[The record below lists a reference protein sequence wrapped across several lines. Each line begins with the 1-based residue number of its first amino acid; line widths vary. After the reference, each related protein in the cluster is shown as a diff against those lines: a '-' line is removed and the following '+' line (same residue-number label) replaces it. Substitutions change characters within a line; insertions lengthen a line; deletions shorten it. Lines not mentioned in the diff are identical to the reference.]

1 MKDLNILPGGENG
14 LVLEKPFII
23 AGPCSAESEEQ
34 VMNCARDL
42 AKSGKVNAYRAGI
55 WKPRTRPG
63 SYEGIGNE
71 GLKWLRQVKQ
81 ETGLKTATEVATAKH
96 VYEALKYGI
105 DIMWIG
111 ARTSGNPFSMQEL
124 ADAISGVD
132 VTVFIKNPV
141 NPDIEL
147 WQGAYERIQK
157 AGIQNIGLIHR
168 GFTSYEKLRYK
179 NQPLWQLP
187 IEMKRRLPDI
197 PMICDPSHI
206 SGTREYL
213 LEIAQKAL
221 DLDYDGLM
229 IEVHPTPDLAL
240 SDAKQQITPAQL
252 VDLLAQLIYRDENST
267 DVNFIHILEE
277 LRAKVDNYDESLIE
291 LLGQRMAIAKEIGR
305 YKKENNIT
313 ILQRNRW
320 EEIINKA
327 EQKAA
332 QFSLS
337 KEFIDIVFNAIHIES
352 INNQNAI
359 MNSLKQEDGSDKNQ
373 LQRTIF

>member
-1 MKDLNILPGGENG
+1 MRNLNILPILSGGVN
-14 LVLEKPFII
+14 LEKPIII

-34 VMNCARDL
+34 VMSCAKAL

-71 GLKWLRQVKQ
+71 GLKWLKQVKL
-81 ETGLKTATEVATAKH
+81 ETGLKTATEVATEKH
-96 VYEALKYGI
+96 VYEALKYGV

-111 ARTSGNPFSMQEL
+111 ARTSGNPFSMQEI
-124 ADAISGVD
+124 ADAMQGVE
-132 VTVFIKNPV
+132 VTVLIKNPV

-147 WQGAYERIQK
+147 WHGAYERIQK

-168 GFTSYEKLRYK
+168 GFNSYEKLRYK
-179 NQPLWQLP
+179 NQPLWQIP

-213 LEIAQKAL
+213 LEISQKAL

-229 IEVHPTPDLAL
+229 IEVHPNPDCAL
-240 SDAKQQITPAQL
+240 SDAKQQITPSQL
-252 VDLLAQLIYRDENST
+252 IVMLAQLIYRYQNST
-267 DVNFIHILEE
+267 DVNFIHVLEE
-277 LRAKVDNYDESLIE
+277 LRAKVDSYDERLIE
-291 LLGQRMAIAKEIGR
+291 LLGQRMAISKEIGR

-313 ILQRNRW
+313 ILQKNRW
-320 EEIINKA
+320 EEIILNA
-327 EQKAA
+327 EKKAA
-332 QFSLS
+332 HFGLS
-337 KEFIDIVFNAIHIES
+337 KEFIDVVFNAIHIES

-359 MNSLKQEDGSDKNQ
+359 MNN
-373 LQRTIF
+373 

>member
-1 MKDLNILPGGENG
+1 MTDLNILNGEDGG
-14 LVLEKPFII
+14 LVLEKPFVI

-96 VYEALKYGI
+96 VYEALKFGI

-124 ADAISGVD
+124 AEAITGVD
-132 VTVFIKNPV
+132 VTVLIKNPV
-141 NPDIEL
+141 NPDVEL
-147 WQGAYERIQK
+147 WHGAYERIQK
-157 AGIQNIGLIHR
+157 AGIKNIGLIHR

-187 IEMKRRLPDI
+187 IEMKRRLPNI

-206 SGTREYL
+206 AGTREYL
-213 LEIAQKAL
+213 LEIAQKSL

-229 IEVHPTPDLAL
+229 IEVHPDPDVAL

-252 VDLLAQLIYRDENST
+252 VDLLSQLIYRDENST

-277 LRAKVDNYDESLIE
+277 LRAKVDHYDENLIE

-305 YKKENNIT
+305 YKKDNNIT
-313 ILQRNRW
+313 ILQRSRW
-320 EEIINKA
+320 EEIISKA

-332 QFSLS
+332 KFGLS

-359 MNSLKQEDGSDKNQ
+359 MNSPK
-373 LQRTIF
+373 

>member
-1 MKDLNILPGGENG
+1 MKAPM
-14 LVLEKPFII
+14 II

-34 VMNCARDL
+34 VMNCAKEL
-42 AKSGKVNAYRAGI
+42 AQTGRVNAFRAGI

-63 SYEGIGNE
+63 SYEGIGSE
-71 GLKWLRQVKQ
+71 GLKWLKQVKQ
-81 ETGLKTATEVATAKH
+81 ETGLRTATEVATEKH
-96 VYEALKYGI
+96 VYEALKYGV

-111 ARTSGNPFSMQEL
+111 ARTSGNPFSMQEIANAL
-124 ADAISGVD
+124 SGID
-132 VTVFIKNPV
+132 VTVLIKNPV

-147 WQGAYERIQK
+147 WYGAFERIQK
-157 AGIQNIGLIHR
+157 VGIQNIGLIHR
-168 GFTSYEKLRYK
+168 GFSSYEKLRYK

-213 LEIAQKAL
+213 LEISQKAL

-240 SDAKQQITPAQL
+240 SDSNQQITPLEFVKLLEQL
-252 VDLLAQLIYRDENST
+252 KFRDRNST
-267 DVNFIHILEE
+267 DKNFIHVLEE
-277 LRAKVDNYDESLIE
+277 LRAQVDNFDDNLIE
-291 LLGQRMAIAKEIGR
+291 LLGHRMAVTKQIGR
-305 YKKENNIT
+305 YKKDENIT
-313 ILQRNRW
+313 ILQKNRW
-320 EEIINKA
+320 DEIICRA
-327 EQKAA
+327 EQKASMA
-332 QFSLS
+332 NLS

-359 MNSLKQEDGSDKNQ
+359 MNNSLLTNESKEFDRK
-373 LQRTIF
+373 

>member
-1 MKDLNILPGGENG
+1 MRNLSKLPIADSG
-14 LVLEKPFII
+14 VKLEKPFLI

-34 VMNCARDL
+34 VMSCAKAL

-63 SYEGIGNE
+63 SYEGIGSE
-71 GLKWLRQVKQ
+71 GLKWLKQVKQ
-81 ETGLKTATEVATAKH
+81 ETGLKTATEVATEKH

-111 ARTSGNPFSMQEL
+111 ARTSGNPFSMQEI
-124 ADAISGVD
+124 ANAMSGID
-132 VTVFIKNPV
+132 VTVLIKNPV
-141 NPDIEL
+141 NPDVEL
-147 WQGAYERIQK
+147 WHGAFERIQK

-187 IEMKRRLPDI
+187 IEMKRRLPNI

-213 LEIAQKAL
+213 LEISQKAL

-240 SDAKQQITPAQL
+240 SDAKQQINPAQL
-252 VDLLAQLIYRDENST
+252 VDLLSQLIYRDQNST

-277 LRAKVDNYDESLIE
+277 LRAKVDGYDENLIE

-313 ILQRNRW
+313 ILQKNRW
-320 EEIINKA
+320 EEILNKA
-327 EQKAA
+327 EQQAA
-332 QFSLS
+332 QYSLS

-359 MNSLKQEDGSDKNQ
+359 MNNPK
-373 LQRTIF
+373 

>member
-1 MKDLNILPGGENG
+1 MKNPYISPKSSGGIK
-14 LVLEKPFII
+14 VEKSFII

-34 VMNCARDL
+34 VMVCARDL
-42 AKSGKVNAYRAGI
+42 AKTGKVNAFRAGI

-63 SYEGIGNE
+63 SYEGVGSE
-71 GLKWLRQVKQ
+71 GLKWLKQVKQ
-81 ETGLKTATEVATAKH
+81 ETGLKTATEVATEKH
-96 VYEALKYGI
+96 VYEALKYGV

-111 ARTSGNPFSMQEL
+111 ARTTGNPFSMQEIAEAL
-124 ADAISGVD
+124 SGVD

-141 NPDIEL
+141 NPDVEL
-147 WQGAYERIQK
+147 WHGAYERIQK
-157 AGIQNIGLIHR
+157 VGIEHIGLIHR

-187 IEMKRRLPDI
+187 IEMKRRLPNV

-213 LEIAQKAL
+213 LEVAQKAL

-229 IEVHPTPDLAL
+229 IEVHPAPDMAL
-240 SDAKQQITPAQL
+240 SDAKQQITP
-252 VDLLAQLIYRDENST
+252 VQLIELLSKLIHRDRNST

-277 LRAKVDNYDESLIE
+277 LRAKVDRYDENLIE
-291 LLGQRMAIAKEIGR
+291 LLGQRMAIAKEIGK

-313 ILQRNRW
+313 ILQKNRW
-320 EEIINKA
+320 EEIISKA

-352 INNQNAI
+352 INNQNTI
-359 MNSLKQEDGSDKNQ
+359 MNNQ
-373 LQRTIF
+373 R

>member
-1 MKDLNILPGGENG
+1 MKDLSVIKGGSGG
-14 LVLEKPFII
+14 LVLEKPFVI

-34 VMNCARDL
+34 VMSCARDL

-71 GLKWLRQVKQ
+71 GLKWLRQVKE

-132 VTVFIKNPV
+132 VTVLIKNPV
-141 NPDIEL
+141 NPDVEL

-157 AGIQNIGLIHR
+157 AGIKNIGLIHR

-213 LEIAQKAL
+213 LEIAQKSL

-229 IEVHPTPDLAL
+229 IEVHPTPDVAL

-252 VDLLAQLIYRDENST
+252 LDLLSKLIYRDENST

-277 LRAKVDNYDESLIE
+277 LRAKVDHYDESLIE

-320 EEIINKA
+320 EEIISKA

-359 MNSLKQEDGSDKNQ
+359 MNNPK
-373 LQRTIF
+373 